1 MITVALT
8 ATVDA
13 TRECV
18 WRTLVDPA
26 LRPRW
31 DERILGELRLP
42 ARPERNE
49 RFAGSAAAPP
59 AIAAL
64 RRIGWRFRLAGVPL
78 VMIDEIHRIEGH
90 ERILG
95 RITIGSMRFDRTIT
109 LRAEHDRSGPRTR
122 VGMKL
127 VASNRLAVIG
137 ELVPRIEVQRIVIEH
152 VDTTLR
158 QIRKYCES
166 LPQRDAAIA

>member
-1 MITVALT
+1 MVAWVAV
-8 ATVDA
+8 ATPSALANFHLMQIEQVIGSS
-13 TRECV
+13 
-18 WRTLVDPA
+18 LSIA
-26 LRPRW
+26 LRNA
-31 DERILGELRLP
+31 LLL
-42 ARPERNE
+42 
-49 RFAGSAAAPP
+49 AGGLAMLFTTS
-59 AIAAL
+59 L
-64 RRIGWRFRLAGVPL
+64 KLTLLTLAGVPL